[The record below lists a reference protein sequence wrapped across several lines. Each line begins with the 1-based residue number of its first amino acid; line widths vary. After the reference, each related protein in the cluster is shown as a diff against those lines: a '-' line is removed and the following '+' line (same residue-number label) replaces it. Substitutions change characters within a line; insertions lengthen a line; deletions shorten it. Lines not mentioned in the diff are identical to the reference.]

1 MPRPRAPVL
10 VAIVAA
16 AIAIAV
22 GVYLPLRPSDESR
35 IRRQLA
41 RLAAA
46 VRITDADA
54 SASPVGR
61 LADVNGRLQ
70 PLFEQDVRVSIPEV
84 ASLHA
89 GRAELAEL
97 LAGAPSSVR
106 SFDVDFTS
114 VTIKL
119 DDARTTALVGAT
131 AHTRLVERDGVI
143 SRDRRAVDLRLVR
156 KNGEWVVRTLTV
168 WSPDDATP
176 P

>member
-1 MPRPRAPVL
+1 VPVL
-10 VAIVAA
+10 AAIVAA

-22 GVYLPLRPSDESR
+22 GAYLLLRPTDESR
-35 IRRQLA
+35 IRGQLA

-46 VRITDADA
+46 VRITDANA
-54 SASPVGR
+54 RVNPVGR
-61 LADVNGRLQ
+61 LADVNRRLE
-70 PLFEQDVRVSIPEV
+70 PLFEPDVRVSIPEV
-84 ASLHA
+84 PSLHA

-97 LAGAPSSVR
+97 VASAPSLVR

-131 AHTRLVERDGVI
+131 ARTKLVERDGAA
-143 SRDRRAVDLRLVR
+143 SQDRRAVDLRFVR
-156 KNGEWVVRTLTV
+156 KDGQWVIRTLTV
-168 WSPDDATP
+168 WSPEDAAP